1 MFALKNSLIIALAT
15 TAFST
20 VLGTLAAYGLTSV
33 EFRFKRFLMAL
44 FTCPLMVP
52 VVITALGAYFF
63 MAKLGLLGSYTALI
77 LAHTVLAIPF
87 VFITVTATL
96 QGFDRSLVQAAIS
109 LGASPLK
116 AFLTTT
122 LPLNLPGIFTGA
134 IFAFIASFDD
144 VVIALFL
151 SSPTQQTLPRQLFG
165 GLRDQMDPSL
175 IAIATLL
182 IVLSLVFFI
191 TINLLRRW
199 SQRAHGKSH
208 ADVVRFNT

>member
-1 MFALKNSLIIALAT
+1 
-15 TAFST
+15 
-20 VLGTLAAYGLTSV
+20 
-33 EFRFKRFLMAL
+33 
-44 FTCPLMVP
+44 MVP
-52 VVITALGAYFF
+52 VVITALASYFF
-63 MAKLGLLGSYTALI
+63 MARLGMLGSYAALI
-77 LAHTVLAIPF
+77 VAHTVLAIPF

-96 QGFDRSLVQAAIS
+96 QGFDRSIVKAAIS

-116 AFLTTT
+116 AFFTTT

-134 IFAFIASFDD
+134 IFAFITSFDD

-151 SSPTQQTLPRQLFG
+151 ASPTQQTLPRQLFG

-182 IVLSLVFFI
+182 IALSVIFFT

-199 SQRAHGKSH
+199 SQRAHG
-208 ADVVRFNT
+208 AAQDNTMTFNG